1 MGVARPMSGVDGV
14 AGMGGKTSE
23 NTSPVEG
30 RAELAWQPT
39 ELPGSTFL
47 HEHHP
52 AFEGQQPPQQMQQG
66 HEQKQPQE
74 HQEQGLGQHLHDQG
88 QGQGQG
94 QQQQQEDERGNEPK
108 EEEGYV
114 QPEDAYSW

>member
-1 MGVARPMSGVDGV
+1 MSGVDGV
-14 AGMGGKTSE
+14 AGMGGYNSE

-30 RAELAWQPT
+30 RAELALQPT

-52 AFEGQQPPQQMQQG
+52 AFEGQQPLQQTQQRY
-66 HEQKQPQE
+66 EQRQQQE
-74 HQEQGLGQHLHDQG
+74 YQEEGLGQQLDDRE
-88 QGQGQG
+88 QG
-94 QQQQQEDERGNEPK
+94 QQRQQVDGRGNEPR
-108 EEEGYV
+108 EQEGYV